1 MVKSSVIERNRYR
14 KEIYDFLNNVS
25 FDNPLSITLTEKVV
39 DPINPIIGQR
49 KIDNIKSSI
58 NTKHFLNRV
67 NQKVFKNSFHRYGKQ
82 LKSFVVMEGTSTT
95 KRHHIHMILEQPNRY
110 SFDEFKEVINQSWSK
125 TKWGYH
131 HTDIQQMS
139 DNGWL
144 HYLLKDRTK
153 VDLLSDIDWE
163 NTHIG
168 LSK

>member
-67 NQKVFKNSFHRYGKQ
+67 NQKVFKNSFQRCWILIGWQEIYFDKPMWVFSQ
-82 LKSFVVMEGTSTT
+82 SISDKRSTFVRS
-95 KRHHIHMILEQPNRY
+95 
-110 SFDEFKEVINQSWSK
+110 
-125 TKWGYH
+125 
-131 HTDIQQMS
+131 
-139 DNGWL
+139 
-144 HYLLKDRTK
+144 
-153 VDLLSDIDWE
+153 
-163 NTHIG
+163 

>member
-1 MVKSSVIERNRYR
+1 MVKSSVIEGYRYR
-14 KEIYDFLNNVS
+14 KEIYDFLTNVK
-25 FDNPLSITLTEKVV
+25 FINPLSITLTEKNTN
-39 DPINPIIGQR
+39 PQNPIYGDR

-67 NQKVFKNSFHRYGKQ
+67 NQTIFKNSFHRYGKH
-82 LKSFVVMEGTSTT
+82 LKSFVVMEGTSTN
-95 KRHHIHMILEQPNRY
+95 KQHHIHMILEQPNRD

-125 TKWGYH
+125 TKWGNH
-131 HTDIQQMS
+131 HTNIQTMS

-144 HYLLKDRTK
+144 LYLLKDRTK

-168 LSK
+168 LLK

>member
-14 KEIYDFLNNVS
+14 KEIYHFLSEIS
-25 FDNPLSITLTEKVV
+25 FNNPLSITLTEKVV

-82 LKSFVVMEGTSTT
+82 LKSFVVMEGTSTN
-95 KRHHIHMILEQPNRY
+95 KQHHIHMILEKPNRY

-125 TKWGYH
+125 TKWGNH
-131 HTDIQQMS
+131 HTDIQTMS

-144 HYLLKDRTK
+144 LYLLKDQTK

-168 LSK
+168 LLK